1 MKRMHTPLS
10 YRVDEEPA
18 ADPSKQAPGPVQ
30 LRVALNR
37 CMDKVR
43 HEDPGFGGVA
53 DEPVA
58 HHVPQSAPSRAAL
71 PQVPKTRWEVIDEE
85 DEDEAPSMLSSTTAA
100 VAAAAAAAVAVLGA
114 RPGKMKS
121 QVTMGTQTG
130 SDGTPYVPPPDGML
144 KVAFTSVGASPQLM
158 EAQRTLTPQTRPWAS
173 PLPSPAPPSDPLQ
186 TSTVS
191 LNLVPT
197 MPRFN
202 SPVPARSA
210 RATSPTPLLWYQ
222 ASAPSPNRALPP
234 GHLVPPTKL
243 ASQEFQAWPSSPA
256 GWSSTSPRILGPSG
270 NSGPLESAQS
280 LAAPK
285 SARMSG
291 SMSAQQLRP
300 SFSPRPALTPIVP
313 DLSSSWAMGSTS
325 SSSSTY
331 KLRRASPVIP
341 PREVTPMQCLT
352 PSTSLPTT
360 PSGTVPWEI
369 RDEIIQQCFQQ
380 ARLSASQVPN
390 AKAKWAKDLVAEAA
404 VRAAAEA
411 LVRTSAKVIPVPV
424 ETAAIPVPVETVELK
439 STSRFAEAA
448 LELRKRMGPGLVVCV
463 LGSTTLLG
471 GKCEQI
477 VRGMAEELSNVYGG
491 TIHFVTSGLTG
502 VQQVFAE
509 SCGSKSK
516 LWNLVTTG
524 QRCAFEVGETLEA
537 GTSADERRETSAY
550 LSDMYIVFEGG
561 PEEALEV
568 RTAHARGARIVPII
582 RTGGASAGGFGF
594 PLSALERPAGITE
607 ETWAHLASKEA
618 TIAETVNAACV
629 VVKRL
634 LQAAQA
640 TNSFSP
646 PLIPAAKV
654 PTNHEATTLRLAGSL
669 SPKDDLAA
677 LARSLAKPV
686 ESVACASLVA
696 LAAMGAPRELRTRA
710 ASPTVTATP
719 PTAQPPTLMTDR
731 SRAYQEHV
739 PWKAGSVGPALVQQQ
754 TQLLTTL
761 RSTSVQHCT
770 WPSSG
775 EAVQSLSEVGALTTT
790 IAPLQV
796 AGTLDSPSLDSG
808 AFPTSRVIHST
819 TRLVSPRVTLPATT
833 PSSSVAFGSRTTVTG
848 GSWEAPPPPLTSRVV
863 APAWSP
869 SVESTARTT
878 VNPPAWQSSPS
889 SGHSSVVY
897 STLAQPVTSTYYS
910 SQVQMPSRVLSA
922 PTGTAITGLT
932 TRASSPWPTALSAL
946 PHTTVTVSGT
956 TRSPPMQSYSASA
969 PSWAP
974 ASQAARVDKPFYG
987 GSPTPAAR
995 TLQGAAMLGSA
1006 PR

>member
-1 MKRMHTPLS
+1 M
-10 YRVDEEPA
+10 
-18 ADPSKQAPGPVQ
+18 
-30 LRVALNR
+30 
-37 CMDKVR
+37 
-43 HEDPGFGGVA
+43 
-53 DEPVA
+53 
-58 HHVPQSAPSRAAL
+58 
-71 PQVPKTRWEVIDEE
+71 
-85 DEDEAPSMLSSTTAA
+85 
-100 VAAAAAAAVAVLGA
+100 
-114 RPGKMKS
+114 
-121 QVTMGTQTG
+121 
-130 SDGTPYVPPPDGML
+130 
-144 KVAFTSVGASPQLM
+144 
-158 EAQRTLTPQTRPWAS
+158 
-173 PLPSPAPPSDPLQ
+173 
-186 TSTVS
+186 
-191 LNLVPT
+191 
-197 MPRFN
+197 
-202 SPVPARSA
+202 
-210 RATSPTPLLWYQ
+210 
-222 ASAPSPNRALPP
+222 
-234 GHLVPPTKL
+234 
-243 ASQEFQAWPSSPA
+243 
-256 GWSSTSPRILGPSG
+256 
-270 NSGPLESAQS
+270 
-280 LAAPK
+280 
-285 SARMSG
+285 
-291 SMSAQQLRP
+291 
-300 SFSPRPALTPIVP
+300 
-313 DLSSSWAMGSTS
+313 
-325 SSSSTY
+325 
-331 KLRRASPVIP
+331 IP

-380 ARLSASQVPN
+380 ARLSTSQVPN
-390 AKAKWAKDLVAEAA
+390 AKAKWAKDPVAEAT

-424 ETAAIPVPVETVELK
+424 ETTAIPVPVETVELK

-516 LWNLVTTG
+516 LWNLVPKG
-524 QRCAFEVGETLEA
+524 QRSAFEVGETLEA

-607 ETWAHLASKEA
+607 ETWAHLANKEA

-640 TNSFSP
+640 TSSFSP
-646 PLIPAAKV
+646 PLIPAARV
-654 PTNHEATTLRLAGSL
+654 LTNHEATTLRLAGGS

-677 LARSLAKPV
+677 LARNLAKPV
-686 ESVACASLVA
+686 ESAACASLVA
-696 LAAMGAPRELRTRA
+696 LAAMGASPREPSRARA

-731 SRAYQEHV
+731 SRAYWEHV
-739 PWKAGSVGPALVQQQ
+739 PWKAGSVGPSPLQQQ

-761 RSTSVQHCT
+761 RSSTTSVQHFT
-770 WPSSG
+770 WPSSAG
-775 EAVQSLSEVGALTTT
+775 EAAQSLSEVGALTTT

-796 AGTLDSPSLDSG
+796 ADTLDSPSLNSG
-808 AFPTSRVIHST
+808 ALPTSRVIHST
-819 TRLVSPRVTLPATT
+819 VRLVSPRATLPATT

-848 GSWEAPPPPLTSRVV
+848 GSWEAPPPPPTSRVV
-863 APAWSP
+863 VPAWSP
-869 SVESTARTT
+869 SAESTARTT
-878 VNPPAWQSSPS
+878 VNAPAWPSAPS
-889 SGHSSVVY
+889 SGPSSLVH

-922 PTGTAITGLT
+922 PTGTTITGLT
-932 TRASSPWPTALSAL
+932 TRAASPWPTAFSAL
-946 PHTTVTVSGT
+946 PQTTVTVSST
-956 TRSPPMQSYSASA
+956 TRSPPIQSYSASA

-974 ASQAARVDKPFYG
+974 ASKASRVDKPFYG
-987 GSPTPAAR
+987 GSPIPAAR
-995 TLQGAAMLGSA
+995 TIQGAAMLGSV